1 MAIDTANPTRQPRVN
16 PLYDPRVRGVVFQLI
31 LALIVG
37 FLFYEAATNAIDNL
51 RRQNIASG
59 FGFFD
64 NVAGFD
70 ISQRPIEFS
79 ATSTYGQAFLV
90 GLLNTLI
97 VGVIGIVLATILGF
111 LIGIARLSS
120 NWIVARLATVYVET
134 LRNLPLLLQLLF
146 WYGAVLKPLPGPKQS
161 LALSLPV
168 LGTPDLGA
176 IVLYGAVAAAAAAAS
191 IYARRLV
198 PGELAAQLVRIAT
211 GVVCVIAIGFMLF
224 SGGIIAFAETPS
236 IFLNNRGLYTPS
248 PIFGDGSQLIG
259 VAFLVALVL
268 AIGYRIW
275 ARRRQEQ
282 TGQIAPVFLVSVALL
297 IGLPL
302 LAFWISGAPLTFD
315 TPALKG
321 FNMAGGFQL
330 LPEFVAL
337 LVGLV
342 TYTAAFI
349 AEIVRSGIKA
359 VPKGQTEAAKA
370 LGLNAGMTLRFV
382 TVPQAMRVIIPPLTS
397 QYLNLVKNSSL
408 AVAIGYPDLVQVFT
422 GTVLN
427 QTGQAIE
434 VIAIT
439 MAVYLTI
446 SLFTAT
452 VMNWYNRR
460 VALVER

>member
-1 MAIDTANPTRQPRVN
+1 
-16 PLYDPRVRGVVFQLI
+16 
-31 LALIVG
+31 
-37 FLFYEAATNAIDNL
+37 
-51 RRQNIASG
+51 
-59 FGFFD
+59 
-64 NVAGFD
+64 
-70 ISQRPIEFS
+70 
-79 ATSTYGQAFLV
+79 
-90 GLLNTLI
+90 
-97 VGVIGIVLATILGF
+97 
-111 LIGIARLSS
+111 
-120 NWIVARLATVYVET
+120 
-134 LRNLPLLLQLLF
+134 F

-168 LGTPDLGA
+168 LGAPDLGA
-176 IVLYGAVAAAAAAAS
+176 IVLYGAVAAVAAAAS

-302 LAFWISGAPLTFD
+302 LAFWIVGAPLTFD